1 MNENYLNKLEYN
13 KIIDLLANCSVT
25 YLGKERCFS
34 LMPCFKQ
41 TRVTKL
47 LLETSE
53 ASNLIARKGELPLY
67 GISNISI
74 YIKNLESSCSLT
86 ARGLLDIA
94 KVLKLSRELK
104 DYFYKDENF
113 DLSDFAIL
121 DEYFS
126 SLYSNINIEKQIL
139 SSIIDEDV
147 ISDDASTV
155 LSKLRQNRRKLES
168 DIKQSLN
175 NIIHSGTYSKYIME
189 PIITIRNDRYVIPI
203 KEEFK
208 GNVKGFIHDISSSGS
223 TVFIEPINVFEL
235 NNKIN
240 NLKVEESIEISKI
253 LSKLSSLLFPICN
266 ELNRN
271 IHLIGILDFIFAKAK
286 LAKSMDAIMPTI
298 NNKKF
303 VYLEKARHP
312 LIDKNIVVPIDI
324 EIGKDYSS
332 LVITGPNTGGKTVSL
347 KTVGLLTLMAL
358 SGLHIPAKENSSICV
373 FDNIFVDIGDEQS
386 IGESLS
392 TFSAHMFNIVDILN
406 KLTPNCLVLLDE
418 LGSGT
423 DPVEGASLATAILD
437 YLNKSGLLTIATTH
451 YQEIKNYALVTKGF
465 ENASSDFDIEN
476 LKPTYKLLV
485 GVPGKSNAFSISKK
499 IGLCDEILNKAKS
512 FLQEDSINIEE
523 ILKNIHND
531 KIKIEYEKEQ
541 ISKNLN
547 QIELL
552 RKTLENEVSSKNDS
566 DLKKIENAKHDA
578 QNIILSAKEEANS
591 TIKDIEEIY
600 SKWKS
605 LDELNFETLT
615 DSEIG
620 KIVRDLK
627 NYSMKNANKLRNNLN
642 SSLKCVTSKNLD
654 TNNPHFS
661 KSMLKIGMKL
671 KLKNFNEPATV
682 CSLSGKS
689 DKVLVQIGNA
699 KINIDIR
706 DIVNI
711 ITNDIPTLKNT
722 SKVSNSSFKS
732 KNVTTQINVIGQ
744 NVHEACFVIDKYLDD
759 CSISKLSTVRVVH
772 GKGTGKLR
780 DGIHSF
786 LRNHPHVKSFRLG
799 SFGEGE
805 MGVTVVELK

>member
-1 MNENYLNKLEYN
+1 MNESYLNKLEYN
-13 KIIDLLANCSVT
+13 KIIDLLANYTVT
-25 YLGKERCFS
+25 YLGKELCFG
-34 LMPCFKQ
+34 LMPCFKES
-41 TRVTKL
+41 RVTKL

-53 ASNLIARKGELPLY
+53 ASNLIIRKGNLPLY

-74 YIKNLESSCSLT
+74 YIKNLESSYSLT

-104 DYFYKDENF
+104 NYFYKDENF
-113 DLSDFAIL
+113 DLSDFTIL
-121 DEYFS
+121 DGYFS
-126 SLYSNINIEKQIL
+126 SLYTNINIEKQIL
-139 SSIIDEDV
+139 SSIIDEDI

-168 DIKQSLN
+168 DIKESLN
-175 NIIHSGTYSKYIME
+175 NIIHSSSYSKYIME

-203 KEEFK
+203 KEEFR
-208 GNVKGFIHDISSSGS
+208 GNIKGFIHDISSSGS
-223 TVFIEPINVFEL
+223 TVFIEPMNVFEL

-266 ELNRN
+266 ELNTN

-303 VYLEKARHP
+303 IYLEKARHP
-312 LIDKNIVVPIDI
+312 LIDKNNVVPIDI

-332 LVITGPNTGGKTVSL
+332 LIITGPNTGGKTVSL

-358 SGLHIPAKENSSICV
+358 SGLHIPAKQNSSIFV
-373 FDNIFVDIGDEQS
+373 FDNVFVDIGDEQS

-406 KLTPNCLVLLDE
+406 NITPNCLVLLDE

-437 YLNKSGLLTIATTH
+437 YLNKAGLLTIATTH
-451 YQEIKNYALVTKGF
+451 YQEIKNYALVTNGF
-465 ENASSDFDIEN
+465 ENASSEFDIEN

-485 GVPGKSNAFSISKK
+485 GIPGKSNAFSISKK
-499 IGLCDEILNKAKS
+499 IGLCDQILNKAKS
-512 FLQEDSINIEE
+512 LLEKDSINIEE
-523 ILKNIHND
+523 LLKNIYND
-531 KIKIEYEKEQ
+531 KIKIENEKDE

-552 RKTLENEVSSKNDS
+552 RKTLEKEVSSKNDS
-566 DLKKIENAKHDA
+566 ELKKIEKAKHDA

-600 SKWKS
+600 SKWKR

-615 DSEIG
+615 DNEIG

-627 NYSMKNANKLRNNLN
+627 NYSMKNANELRNNLN
-642 SSLKCVTSKNLD
+642 SSLKSVVSKDLAS
-654 TNNPHFS
+654 TNPHFS
-661 KSMLKIGMKL
+661 KNMLKIGMKL
-671 KLKNFNEPATV
+671 KLNTFNEPATV
-682 CSLSGKS
+682 CSLSGKLN
-689 DKVLVQIGNA
+689 KVLVQVGNA
-699 KINIDIR
+699 KINIDIG

-711 ITNDIPTLKNT
+711 ITNDISTVKSI
-722 SKVSNSSFKS
+722 SKVNNSNLKS

-744 NVHEACFVIDKYLDD
+744 NVQEACFVIDKYLDD
-759 CSISKLSTVRVVH
+759 CSISKLNTVRIVH

-780 DGIHSF
+780 EGIHSF
-786 LRNHPHVKSFRLG
+786 LRKHPHVKSFRLG

-805 MGVTVVELK
+805 MGVTIIELK